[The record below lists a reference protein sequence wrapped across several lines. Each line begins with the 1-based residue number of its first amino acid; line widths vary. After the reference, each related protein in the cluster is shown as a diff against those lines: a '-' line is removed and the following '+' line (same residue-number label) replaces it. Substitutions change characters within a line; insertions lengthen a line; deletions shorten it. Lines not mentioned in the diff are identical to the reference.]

1 MRYDPISLRLF
12 VAVAQTGSI
21 SAAAERM
28 NIALA
33 AASRRIVQLE
43 SDVGLALLE
52 RRPRGVTLTAAGA
65 ALLRHAHEIQDAF
78 DRMRWDMAE
87 HASGA
92 RGSVRIM
99 ANSSSVLQFLPEDLP
114 AFLARHRDL
123 RIDLTE
129 RPSDDVLRSVQDGT
143 AEVGVFHA
151 RSPEAPAHLTVVPY
165 RRDELVLL
173 APASSPLPRRK
184 KIGLEQV
191 LDQEFV
197 AFPPGTALR
206 SVLVAAANAHGT
218 TLKVSIQVRGF
229 EALVRMVAGKLGV
242 GVLPLAAIARPIHA
256 GVRVLALQDAWAQR
270 QHFLVHRPFEALSP
284 PAQLLAHFLAQR
296 SEA

>member
-43 SDVGLALLE
+43 ADVGLPLLD

-65 ALLRHAHEIQDAF
+65 ALLRHAHEIQGAF
-78 DRMRWDMAE
+78 DRMHWDMSE
-87 HASGA
+87 HACGA
-92 RGSVRIM
+92 RGAVRIM

-114 AFLARHRDL
+114 AFLSVHRDL

-129 RPSDDVLRSVQDGT
+129 RPSGEVLRSVQDGT
-143 AEVGVFHA
+143 TEVGVFHA
-151 RSPEAPAHLTVVPY
+151 RSPEVPANLAVAPY

-173 APASSPLPRRK
+173 VPASWPLPRRK
-184 KIGLEQV
+184 KIGFEQV

-206 SVLVAAANAHGT
+206 TVLVTAANAHGSP
-218 TLKVSIQVRGF
+218 LKVSIQVRGF
-229 EALVRMVAGKLGV
+229 EALVRMVAARLGV
-242 GVLPLAAIARPIHA
+242 GVLPRAAMARPVHA

-270 QHFLVHRPFEALSP
+270 QHFVVHRPFEVLSP
-284 PAQLLAHFLAQR
+284 PAQLLAAFLAAR
-296 SEA
+296 GEP